1 MSIDRLMPRGV
12 ALLAAM
18 CGPALAQ
25 QEAGTTGNDFTLSCS
40 FVQECYETAPCADT
54 DFALSVE
61 GRVGGLGAG
70 TVLAR
75 ATLSSVSGDVD
86 TFGTRGAGTLF
97 LQGGDGG
104 ARHYLAVAGGAARYT
119 VHLAAGPASVSY
131 FGTCE

>member
-1 MSIDRLMPRGV
+1 MPTDRFLPLVV
-12 ALLAAM
+12 ALLVTASH
-18 CGPALAQ
+18 PALAQ

-40 FVQECYETAPCADT
+40 FVQECYETEPCADT

-70 TVLAR
+70 VMLAR

-86 TFGTRGAGTLF
+86 TFGTRGAGALF
-97 LQGGDGG
+97 LQGGDG
-104 ARHYLAVAGGAARYT
+104 AVRHYLAVAGSAARYT